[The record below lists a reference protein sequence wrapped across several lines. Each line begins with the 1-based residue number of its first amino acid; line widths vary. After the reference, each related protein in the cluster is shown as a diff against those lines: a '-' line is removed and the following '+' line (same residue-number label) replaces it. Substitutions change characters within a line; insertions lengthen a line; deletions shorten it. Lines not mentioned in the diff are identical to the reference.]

1 MPRTKREPKAAAD
14 LEDIWLHIAI
24 DNVDAAER
32 LIRQIYD
39 AEDRLAE
46 FPELG
51 RARPELGR
59 DIRSWAVGSYVV
71 FYRISGAAVEVLR
84 ILHGA
89 RDLGEALDEN

>member
-1 MPRTKREPKAAAD
+1 MPRTNREPKAVAD
-14 LEDIWLHIAI
+14 LEDIWLHIAS

-51 RARPELGR
+51 RARSELGP
-59 DIRSWAVGSYVV
+59 DIRSWAGGAYII
-71 FYRISGAAVEVLR
+71 FYRVDGAAVEVLR

-89 RDLGEALDEN
+89 RDIGEALDEA